1 LTCPAPDPPAQVALP
16 LLVSI
21 NHCSSACSGI
31 LKRIR
36 VEPASHRRVKSVVRS
51 TVQNT
56 STVVCLRS
64 GIRQVGAAQC
74 SLGEARRHAVAWKCG
89 QAGVSIILELPPPC
103 ESESAVSSSS
113 LQPLPPSGQ
122 LTSSVLPR
130 ALALPCSPARLRAC
144 PPDSLDED
152 HDDDVELMMSL
163 YVRVHCRRGS
173 RLISIVH

>member
-1 LTCPAPDPPAQVALP
+1 VGNSWGVKRPLAGASPVWICLTCPAPEPPAQVALP

-51 TVQNT
+51 TEHQA
-56 STVVCLRS
+56 VVCLRS

-74 SLGEARRHAVAWKCG
+74 SLGRLAVAWKCG

-113 LQPLPPSGQ
+113 LQPMPPSGQ
-122 LTSSVLPR
+122 LAHLLGAASRSRSPL
-130 ALALPCSPARLRAC
+130 LSCSPARM
-144 PPDSLDED
+144 PPQLP
-152 HDDDVELMMSL
+152 
-163 YVRVHCRRGS
+163 R
-173 RLISIVH
+173 